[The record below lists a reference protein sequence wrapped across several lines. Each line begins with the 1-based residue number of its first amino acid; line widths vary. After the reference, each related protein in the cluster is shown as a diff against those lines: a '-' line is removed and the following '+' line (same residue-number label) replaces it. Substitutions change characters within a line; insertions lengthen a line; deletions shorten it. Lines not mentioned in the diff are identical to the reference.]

1 LNGKALTSL
10 RAAIGSNPSLVHLSL
25 QQGSNTLILV
35 VERATP
41 GVERERTAFEIFSP
55 EPVTIRPN
63 PGNG

>member
-1 LNGKALTSL
+1 M
-10 RAAIGSNPSLVHLSL
+10 VHLSL